1 MDSDCPDS
9 HSRCVDDVIDE
20 WTVPQHFG
28 SQAFRSVIFVWWKPH
43 WVMKEQVWFF
53 MVKRC
58 PITLHVLG
66 TNRPG
71 CSMPAFLLWSL
82 NIIINDTILSG
93 VQCRWHSLHDT
104 HEERCWVP
112 AFTQP
117 SSHCAINNKALNS
130 KQIIS
135 ACWANDLTGYCYVP
149 EEPWRRFLAIHLIP
163 FSVLMAEL
171 ASFSCKLKLC
181 MLLLCHLLFHR

>member
-1 MDSDCPDS
+1 MDSDCPDG
-9 HSRCVDDVIDE
+9 HSPCVDDVIDE

-71 CSMPAFLLWSL
+71 CSMAAFLLWSS

-104 HEERCWVP
+104 HEERFHP
-112 AFTQP
+112 A
-117 SSHCAINNKALNS
+117 
-130 KQIIS
+130 IITL
-135 ACWANDLTGYCYVP
+135 C
-149 EEPWRRFLAIHLIP
+149 HQQQ
-163 FSVLMAEL
+163 
-171 ASFSCKLKLC
+171 SFKLKADYFSMLSKWPHW
-181 MLLLCHLLFHR
+181 LLLHPRRALKEISCHTLDSF